1 MINMN
6 RDFYYFDND
15 NGDYPMTIGWKHPGE
30 SEDRTRILRSRAD
43 SDEFFDWFLAKYPGI
58 KYSVN

>member
-30 SEDRTRILRSRAD
+30 SEDRTRILRSKAD
-43 SDEFFDWFLAKYPGI
+43 SDEFFDWFF
-58 KYSVN
+58 